1 MREIWGGGAPG
12 ASKSC
17 CSPLL
22 PDFMRL
28 SAEPRLMVTLAV
40 IHGNAGGS
48 DSVGLYFWLNFSF
61 TLDEINLMLKED

>member
-40 IHGNAGGS
+40 IHGNAGGLES
-48 DSVGLYFWLNFSF
+48 LSCLRNSASVLLR
-61 TLDEINLMLKED
+61 L